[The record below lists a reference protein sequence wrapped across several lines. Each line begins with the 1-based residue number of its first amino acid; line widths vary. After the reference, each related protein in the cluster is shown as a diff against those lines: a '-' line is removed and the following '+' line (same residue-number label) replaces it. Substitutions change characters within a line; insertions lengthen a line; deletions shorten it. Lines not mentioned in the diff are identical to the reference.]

1 MEYDEKKITASANKK
16 AMIMWL
22 IIAIVLTLSY
32 ALELVKGARTIGYY
46 VAFLCLLWIPFAIG
60 MIVLKLNG
68 ISSKYY
74 KEVIS
79 IGYGIFYAFVMFT
92 SSNIL
97 TFSFIFPVA
106 SMLVL
111 FSDRLLLIR
120 CCIANM
126 LIYIVMIV
134 MSYLD
139 GALSAQMI
147 TSYEIEVAATLL
159 VYTGYVLSLT
169 HLKHSENAMVQAI
182 QNNLD
187 KVVTTIEQVKVASTS
202 VVDGVTVVR
211 ELADENRE
219 GANNVVD
226 SMVNLATN
234 NDVLQQKTDS
244 SLDMTQKIN
253 TQVENMAG
261 LIAQMVRLT
270 EESVEDANDSTV
282 QLADMVES
290 TNLMADLSSEVEKI
304 VKDFKLEFEKVKEET
319 GTIENITGQTNL
331 LALNASIEA
340 ARAGEAGKGFAVV
353 ADEIRNLS
361 MGTRSSSASI
371 IGALDTLEETSEKM
385 TNAVS
390 KILELINETR
400 EKVAKVNT
408 SVVRITEDSHQMGAN
423 IQIVDSAVHEVEDS
437 NKNMVDNMEQICDI
451 MNLMTESIGNAD
463 ETTKVMKSKYEET
476 SANVINI
483 ETVVGKLIE
492 ELGAGGFMGV
502 EDLKPGMHFSV
513 LESRG
518 SKEEYR
524 SRILEVQEDT
534 IIADMPS
541 YDGKVFEAVKS
552 KEYCLEI
559 VVDNELYLW
568 NNVKI
573 IPFNDS
579 RVKLLLVGNPS
590 VLNRRKYPRM
600 PLKNPCTVTLKN
612 EDRTFTAKMENI
624 SAGGFAFSTREKEA
638 VDSKGKLIGVHIEG
652 FPLLE
657 DKPLDAVVIR
667 ITNNEGSYFVG
678 CRMLEDSRLIQDYV
692 EKNHKE

>member
-1 MEYDEKKITASANKK
+1 MEYDEKQVTASANKK

-32 ALELVKGARTIGYY
+32 ALELVKGARTVGYY
-46 VAFLCLLWIPFAIG
+46 IVFLCLLWIPFAIG

-111 FSDRLLLIR
+111 FSNRLLLIR
-120 CCIANM
+120 CCVANM
-126 LIYIVMIV
+126 LVLAVMMVIG
-134 MSYLD
+134 YLD
-139 GALSAQMI
+139 GGLDAEMI
-147 TSYEIEVAATLL
+147 TSFEIEVAATLL

-169 HLKHSENAMVQAI
+169 HLKNSENAMVQAI

-226 SMVNLATN
+226 SMVDLATN

-261 LIAQMVRLT
+261 LIAQMVQLT
-270 EESVEDANDSTV
+270 EESVEDANDSTI

-290 TNLMADLSSEVEKI
+290 TDQMAELSSEVEKI
-304 VKDFKLEFEKVKEET
+304 VRDFKLEFEKVKEET
-319 GTIENITGQTNL
+319 GTIEDITGQTNL

-371 IGALDTLEETSEKM
+371 IGALETLEETSEKM
-385 TNAVS
+385 TDAVS
-390 KILELINETR
+390 KILDLINETR
-400 EKVAKVNT
+400 EKVTKVNT
-408 SVVRITEDSHQMGAN
+408 SVVRITQDSHQMGTN

-437 NKNMVDNMEQICDI
+437 NKNMVDNMEQICGI
-451 MNLMTESIGNAD
+451 MNLMTESINNAD

-492 ELGAGGFMGV
+492 ELGAGGFMGI
-502 EDLKPGMHFSV
+502 EDIKPGMHFIV
-513 LESRG
+513 LESRS

-524 SRILEVQEDT
+524 SKVLEVLDNSV
-534 IIADMPS
+534 IVDIPRC
-541 YDGKVFEAVKS
+541 DGKVLELVKN

-573 IPFNDS
+573 VPVDEN
-579 RVKLLLVGNPS
+579 RLRLLLEGNPS

-600 PLKNPCTVTLKN
+600 TIKNPCTVTLKN

-638 VDSKGKLIGVHIEG
+638 VDSKGKLIGVQIDG
-652 FPLLE
+652 FSLLE
-657 DKPLDAVVIR
+657 GRPLDAVVIR
-667 ITNNEGSYFVG
+667 ITNNEGNYFVG

-692 EKNHKE
+692 EQNHKE